1 MRIAA
6 AQILSGRDPQ
16 DNLRQV
22 RDRVVEGAQQGAR
35 IVVFPEATMRAFGAG
50 RLDEIAEP
58 LDGPWAGAVAE
69 VAREN
74 GIVVV
79 VGMFTPG
86 EGGRVR
92 NTLLVTGPGEARPGA
107 TSSGSSGSDSSDGTD
122 LHLGYDKIHLF
133 DAFGFAESDNVE
145 PGDTT
150 HVVTVD
156 GVGIGLSVCYDI
168 RFPGQYRQLAADGA
182 RLTLCS
188 ASWGAGP
195 GKVEQWQLLA
205 RARALDA
212 TTFLLAVDQ
221 ADPAVEGVEVKKG
234 APTGVGHSLLAGPDG
249 TVREEIAAQ
258 GAGLMV
264 VDVDVRGDDDLGDH
278 PHKNDHDDDNDDEVT
293 RIRRAIPVLANGRIT
308 EDAAAGEQ
316 R

>member
-22 RDRVVEGAQQGAR
+22 RERVAEAAAQGAR

-58 LDGPWAGAVAE
+58 LDGPWATSVAE
-69 VAREN
+69 VAREHRV
-74 GIVVV
+74 VVV
-79 VGMFTPG
+79 VGMFTPAR
-86 EGGRVR
+86 GGRVH
-92 NTLLVTGPGEARPGA
+92 NTLLVTGQAGDGAGGAGE
-107 TSSGSSGSDSSDGTD
+107 D

-133 DAFGFAESDNVE
+133 DAFGFAESDTVSA
-145 PGDTT
+145 GDTT
-150 HVVTVD
+150 RVITVD

-168 RFPGQYRQLAADGA
+168 RFPGQYRRLAAEGA

-195 GKVEQWQLLA
+195 GKVDQWRLLA

-221 ADPAVEGVEVKKG
+221 ADPDVEGVEVKKG
-234 APTGVGHSLLAGPDG
+234 APTGIGHSLLVGPDG
-249 TVREEIAAQ
+249 SVRDEMESQ
-258 GAGLMV
+258 GSGLLV
-264 VDVDVRGDDDLGDH
+264 TEVD
-278 PHKNDHDDDNDDEVT
+278 DDEVT
-293 RIRRAIPVLANGRIT
+293 RIREAVPVLANGRIT
-308 EDAAAGEQ
+308 EEPAAEVAQ
-316 R
+316 

>member
-6 AQILSGRDPQ
+6 AQILSGSDPQ
-16 DNLRQV
+16 DNLRLV
-22 RDRVVEGAQQGAR
+22 REEVAHAATLGAR

-58 LDGPWAGAVAE
+58 LDGPWATAVAE
-69 VAREN
+69 VAREH
-74 GIVVV
+74 GVVVV

-92 NTLLVTGPGEARPGA
+92 NTLLVTGNAGGGGGARDGA
-107 TSSGSSGSDSSDGTD
+107 GDGDGAGAGDGAGGVGAD

-133 DAFGFAESDNVE
+133 DAFGFAESDTVE

-150 HVVTVD
+150 RVVTID

-168 RFPGQYRQLAADGA
+168 RFPGQYRRLAADGA

-195 GKVEQWQLLA
+195 GKVDQWKLLA
-205 RARALDA
+205 RARALDS

-221 ADPAVEGVEVKKG
+221 ADPQIVGVEVKRG
-234 APTGVGHSLLAGPDG
+234 APTGVGHSLLVGPDG
-249 TVREEIAAQ
+249 AVREEITAR
-258 GAGLMV
+258 GEGLLV
-264 VDVDVRGDDDLGDH
+264 VDVD
-278 PHKNDHDDDNDDEVT
+278 DDEVT
-293 RIRRAIPVLANGRIT
+293 SIRKAVPVLANGRVT
-308 EDAAAGEQ
+308 EESAAGTEQ
-316 R
+316 

>member
-16 DNLRQV
+16 DNLRKV
-22 RDRVVEGAQQGAR
+22 RERVAEAAGRGAR
-35 IVVFPEATMRAFGAG
+35 LVVFPEATMRAFGAG

-58 LDGPWAGAVAE
+58 VDGPWATAVAE
-69 VAREN
+69 VAREY
-74 GIVVV
+74 GVVVV

-92 NTLLVTGPGEARPGA
+92 NTLLVTGPAGDGEGGA
-107 TSSGSSGSDSSDGTD
+107 GED

-133 DAFGFAESDNVE
+133 DAFGFAESDTVE

-150 HVVTVD
+150 RVVTID

-168 RFPGQYRQLAADGA
+168 RFPGQYRRLAADGA

-188 ASWGAGP
+188 ASWGSGP
-195 GKVEQWQLLA
+195 GKVDQWRLLA
-205 RARALDA
+205 GARALDA

-221 ADPAVEGVEVKKG
+221 ADPEVEGVEVKKG
-234 APTGVGHSLLAGPDG
+234 APTGIGHSLLVGPDG
-249 TVREEIAAQ
+249 TVREEIAAR
-258 GAGLMV
+258 GSGLLV
-264 VDVDVRGDDDLGDH
+264 VEVD
-278 PHKNDHDDDNDDEVT
+278 DDEVS
-293 RIRRAIPVLANGRIT
+293 RIRKAVPVLANGRVT
-308 EDAAAGEQ
+308 EEPAAGVG

>member
-16 DNLRQV
+16 DNLRLV
-22 RDRVVEGAQQGAR
+22 RERVAEAASQRAR

-58 LDGPWAGAVAE
+58 LDGPWATAVAE
-69 VAREN
+69 IAREH
-74 GIVVV
+74 GLVVV

-86 EGGRVR
+86 QGGRVR
-92 NTLLVTGPGEARPGA
+92 NTLLVTGPAGDTG
-107 TSSGSSGSDSSDGTD
+107 GD

-133 DAFGFAESDNVE
+133 DAFGFAESDTVE

-150 HVVTVD
+150 HVITVD
-156 GVGIGLSVCYDI
+156 GMQIGLSVCYDI
-168 RFPGQYRQLAADGA
+168 RFPGQYRRLAAAGA
-182 RLTLCS
+182 RLTICS
-188 ASWGAGP
+188 ASWGSGP
-195 GKVEQWQLLA
+195 GKVDQWRLLA

-221 ADPAVEGVEVKKG
+221 ADPAVEGVEVKRG
-234 APTGVGHSLLAGPDG
+234 APTGVGHSLLVGPDG

-258 GAGLMV
+258 GSGLLV
-264 VDVDVRGDDDLGDH
+264 VEVD
-278 PHKNDHDDDNDDEVT
+278 DDEVS
-293 RIRRAIPVLANGRIT
+293 RIREAVPVLANGRVT
-308 EDAAAGEQ
+308 EESAAGVA

>member
-6 AQILSGRDPQ
+6 AQILSGSDPQ
-16 DNLRQV
+16 DNLRLV
-22 RDRVVEGAQQGAR
+22 REEVAAAAAQGAR

-58 LDGPWAGAVAE
+58 LDGPWASAVAAT
-69 VAREN
+69 AREH
-74 GIVVV
+74 GVVVV

-92 NTLLVTGPGEARPGA
+92 NTLLVTGDAGEGGAADGEA
-107 TSSGSSGSDSSDGTD
+107 SGD

-133 DAFGFAESDNVE
+133 DAFGFAESDTVE

-150 HVVTVD
+150 RVVTVD

-182 RLTLCS
+182 RITLCS

-221 ADPAVEGVEVKKG
+221 ADPQIVGREVKRG
-234 APTGVGHSLLAGPDG
+234 APTGVGHSMLVGPDG
-249 TVREEIAAQ
+249 AVRDEVTAHGE
-258 GAGLMV
+258 GLLV
-264 VDVDVRGDDDLGDH
+264 VDVD
-278 PHKNDHDDDNDDEVT
+278 DDEVT
-293 RIRRAIPVLANGRIT
+293 SIRKAIPVLANGRIT
-308 EDAAAGEQ
+308 ETPTEAVG

>member
-16 DNLRQV
+16 DNLRKV
-22 RDRVVEGAQQGAR
+22 RERVAEAAGRGAR
-35 IVVFPEATMRAFGAG
+35 LVVFPEATMRAFGAG

-58 LDGPWAGAVAE
+58 VDGPWATAVAE
-69 VAREN
+69 VAREY
-74 GIVVV
+74 GVVVV

-86 EGGRVR
+86 EGGSVR
-92 NTLLVTGPGEARPGA
+92 NTLLVTGPAGDGAGGAGE
-107 TSSGSSGSDSSDGTD
+107 D

-133 DAFGFAESDNVE
+133 DAFGFAESDTVE

-150 HVVTVD
+150 RVVTID

-168 RFPGQYRQLAADGA
+168 RFPGQYRRLAADGA

-188 ASWGAGP
+188 ASWGSGP
-195 GKVEQWQLLA
+195 GKVDQWRLLA
-205 RARALDA
+205 GARALDA

-221 ADPAVEGVEVKKG
+221 ADPEVEGVEVKNG
-234 APTGVGHSLLAGPDG
+234 APTGIGHSLLVGPDG

-258 GAGLMV
+258 GSGLLV
-264 VDVDVRGDDDLGDH
+264 VEID
-278 PHKNDHDDDNDDEVT
+278 DDEVS
-293 RIRRAIPVLANGRIT
+293 RIRKAVPVLANGRVT
-308 EDAAAGEQ
+308 EEPAAEVG

>member
-16 DNLRQV
+16 DNLRLV
-22 RDRVVEGAQQGAR
+22 RERVAEAATHRAR

-58 LDGPWAGAVAE
+58 LDGPWATAVAE
-69 VAREN
+69 IAREY
-74 GIVVV
+74 GVVVV

-86 EGGRVR
+86 QGGRVR
-92 NTLLVTGPGEARPGA
+92 NTLLVTGPAGNGA
-107 TSSGSSGSDSSDGTD
+107 EGSGDAGANGNGGANGGD

-133 DAFGFAESDNVE
+133 DAFGFAESDTVE

-150 HVVTVD
+150 RVITVD
-156 GVGIGLSVCYDI
+156 GMGIGLSVCYDI

-188 ASWGAGP
+188 ASWGSGP
-195 GKVEQWQLLA
+195 GKVDQWRLLA

-221 ADPAVEGVEVKKG
+221 ADPDVEGVEVKKG
-234 APTGVGHSLLAGPDG
+234 APTGVGHSLLVGPDG
-249 TVREEIAAQ
+249 SVREEIAAQ
-258 GAGLMV
+258 GSGLLV
-264 VDVDVRGDDDLGDH
+264 VEVD
-278 PHKNDHDDDNDDEVT
+278 DDEVS
-293 RIRRAIPVLANGRIT
+293 RIRKAVPVLANGRVT
-308 EDAAAGEQ
+308 EEPAAGAGQ
-316 R
+316 

>member
-6 AQILSGRDPQ
+6 AQILTGRDPQ
-16 DNLRQV
+16 DNLQLV
-22 RDRVVEGAQQGAR
+22 RESATEAAAQGAR

-58 LDGPWAGAVAE
+58 LDGPWATAVAE
-69 VAREN
+69 VAREQ

-92 NTLLVTGPGEARPGA
+92 NTLLVTGPAGGGE
-107 TSSGSSGSDSSDGTD
+107 D

-145 PGDTT
+145 PGDVTR
-150 HVVTVD
+150 VVTVD
-156 GVGIGLSVCYDI
+156 GVRIGLSVCYDI
-168 RFPGQYRQLAADGA
+168 RFPGQFRQLAADGA
-182 RLTLCS
+182 RITLCS
-188 ASWGAGP
+188 ASWGSGP
-195 GKVEQWQLLA
+195 GKIDQWRLLA
-205 RARALDA
+205 GARALDA
-212 TTFLLAVDQ
+212 TTFLLAVGQ
-221 ADPAVEGVEVKKG
+221 SDPEVEGVEVKPG

-249 TVREEIAAQ
+249 TVRAEA
-258 GAGLMV
+258 GAGSELLV
-264 VDVDVRGDDDLGDH
+264 VEVD
-278 PHKNDHDDDNDDEVT
+278 DDEVT
-293 RIRRAIPVLANGRIT
+293 SIRKAIPVLANGRVT
-308 EDAAAGEQ
+308 EAPGAEVG

>member
-16 DNLRQV
+16 DNLRKV
-22 RDRVVEGAQQGAR
+22 RERVAEAAGRGAR
-35 IVVFPEATMRAFGAG
+35 LVVFPEATMRAFGAG

-58 LDGPWAGAVAE
+58 VDGPWATAVAE
-69 VAREN
+69 VAREY
-74 GIVVV
+74 GVVVV

-92 NTLLVTGPGEARPGA
+92 NTLLVTGPAGDGAGGAGE
-107 TSSGSSGSDSSDGTD
+107 D
-122 LHLGYDKIHLF
+122 LHTGYDKIHLF
-133 DAFGFAESDNVE
+133 DAFGFAESDTVE

-150 HVVTVD
+150 RVVTID

-168 RFPGQYRQLAADGA
+168 RFPGQYRRLAADGA

-188 ASWGAGP
+188 ASWGSGP
-195 GKVEQWQLLA
+195 GKVDQWRLLA
-205 RARALDA
+205 GARALDA

-221 ADPAVEGVEVKKG
+221 ADPEVEGVEVKKG
-234 APTGVGHSLLAGPDG
+234 APTGIGHSLLVGPDG
-249 TVREEIAAQ
+249 TVREEIAAR
-258 GAGLMV
+258 GSGLLV
-264 VDVDVRGDDDLGDH
+264 VEVD
-278 PHKNDHDDDNDDEVT
+278 DDEVS
-293 RIRRAIPVLANGRIT
+293 RIRKAVPVLANGRVT
-308 EDAAAGEQ
+308 EEPAAEVG

>member
-6 AQILSGRDPQ
+6 AQILSGSDPQ
-16 DNLRQV
+16 DNLRLV
-22 RDRVVEGAQQGAR
+22 REEVAHAATLGAR

-58 LDGPWAGAVAE
+58 LDGPWATAVAE
-69 VAREN
+69 VAREH
-74 GIVVV
+74 GVVVV

-92 NTLLVTGPGEARPGA
+92 NTLLVTGNAGEGGGGA
-107 TSSGSSGSDSSDGTD
+107 GAGGDGED

-133 DAFGFAESDNVE
+133 DAFGFAESDTVE

-150 HVVTVD
+150 RVVTID

-168 RFPGQYRQLAADGA
+168 RFPGQYRRLAADGA

-195 GKVEQWQLLA
+195 GKVDQWKLLA
-205 RARALDA
+205 RARALDS

-221 ADPAVEGVEVKKG
+221 ADPQIVGVEVKRG
-234 APTGVGHSLLAGPDG
+234 APTGVGHSLLVGPDG
-249 TVREEIAAQ
+249 AVREEITAR
-258 GAGLMV
+258 GEGLLV
-264 VDVDVRGDDDLGDH
+264 VDVD
-278 PHKNDHDDDNDDEVT
+278 DDEVT
-293 RIRRAIPVLANGRIT
+293 SIRKAVPVLANGRVT
-308 EDAAAGEQ
+308 EESAARAEQ
-316 R
+316 

>member
-1 MRIAA
+1 VRIAA
-6 AQILSGRDPQ
+6 AQILSGSDPQ
-16 DNLRQV
+16 DNLRLV
-22 RDRVVEGAQQGAR
+22 REEVAAAAAQGAR

-58 LDGPWAGAVAE
+58 LDGPWASAVAE
-69 VAREN
+69 KAREH
-74 GIVVV
+74 GVVVV

-92 NTLLVTGPGEARPGA
+92 NTLLVTGDAGEG
-107 TSSGSSGSDSSDGTD
+107 D

-133 DAFGFAESDNVE
+133 DAFGFAESDTVE

-150 HVVTVD
+150 RVVTVD

-182 RLTLCS
+182 RITLCS

-221 ADPAVEGVEVKKG
+221 ADPQIVGREVKRG
-234 APTGVGHSLLAGPDG
+234 APTGVGHSMLVGPDG
-249 TVREEIAAQ
+249 AVRDEVTAHGE
-258 GAGLMV
+258 GLLV
-264 VDVDVRGDDDLGDH
+264 VDVD
-278 PHKNDHDDDNDDEVT
+278 DDEVT
-293 RIRRAIPVLANGRIT
+293 SIRKAVPVLANGRIT
-308 EDAAAGEQ
+308 ETPTEAVG

>member
-16 DNLRQV
+16 DNLRLI
-22 RDRVVEGAQQGAR
+22 RERVAEAAAHRAR

-58 LDGPWAGAVAE
+58 LDGPWATAVAE
-69 VAREN
+69 IAREY

-86 EGGRVR
+86 QGGRVR
-92 NTLLVTGPGEARPGA
+92 NTLLVTGPA
-107 TSSGSSGSDSSDGTD
+107 DDGD

-133 DAFGFAESDNVE
+133 DAFGFAESDTVE

-150 HVVTVD
+150 HVISVD
-156 GVGIGLSVCYDI
+156 GIGIGLSVCYDI
-168 RFPGQYRQLAADGA
+168 RFPGQYRRLAADGA

-188 ASWGAGP
+188 ASWGSGP
-195 GKVEQWQLLA
+195 GKVDQWRLLA

-234 APTGVGHSLLAGPDG
+234 APTGVGHSLLVGPDG
-249 TVREEIAAQ
+249 TVREEIAEQ
-258 GAGLMV
+258 GSGLLV
-264 VDVDVRGDDDLGDH
+264 VEVD
-278 PHKNDHDDDNDDEVT
+278 DDEVS
-293 RIRRAIPVLANGRIT
+293 RIRKAVPVLANGRVT
-308 EDAAAGEQ
+308 EEPAAGVGW
-316 R
+316 